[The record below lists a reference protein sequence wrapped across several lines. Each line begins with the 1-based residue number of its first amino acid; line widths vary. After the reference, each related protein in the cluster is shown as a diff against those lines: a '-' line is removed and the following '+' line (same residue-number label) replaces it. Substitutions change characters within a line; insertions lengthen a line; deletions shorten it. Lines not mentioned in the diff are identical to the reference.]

1 MNRPQALVNGREDNR
16 VPVLDRGLHYG
27 DGLFETL
34 AVCRGEP
41 LLWERHWQRLA
52 RGCARLGLPAPD
64 PERLRHE
71 ARALC
76 RGRQRG
82 VLKILLTRGQA
93 SRGYACQPDTA
104 PTRVLLWSEW
114 PQHPAGCR
122 EQGVAVRWCETRL
135 SRNRRLAGIKHL
147 NRLEQVLARA
157 EWDGEYAEGLMQ
169 DDRGHVIEGV
179 MSNVFLVRKGE
190 LHTPDLSECGV
201 EGVMRALVM
210 EHAARH
216 GLAVSVGALTR
227 EDFLG
232 AEEVFLTNS
241 LIGVWP
247 VRRIENTI
255 LSMGPVSRRVTEWV
269 QDGCCG

>member
-1 MNRPQALVNGREDNR
+1 MNRPQVLVNGREDNR

-41 LLWERHWQRLA
+41 LLWERHRQRLA

-64 PERLRHE
+64 PERLRRE
-71 ARALC
+71 ARTLC
-76 RGRQRG
+76 RGRERG

-93 SRGYACQPDTA
+93 SRGYACEPDTA

-114 PQHPAGCR
+114 PAHPAGCR

-157 EWDGEYAEGLMQ
+157 EWEGEYAEGLMR
-169 DDRGHVIEGV
+169 DDQGQVIEGV
-179 MSNVFLVRKGE
+179 MSNVFLVRNGE
-190 LHTPDLSECGV
+190 LHTPDLSECGI

-210 EHAARH
+210 ERAARH

-227 EDFLG
+227 EDFLR

-247 VRRIENTI
+247 VRQIENTI
-255 LSMGPVSRRVTEWV
+255 LSMGPVSRRVMEWV